1 MSHDIYIKN
10 WFIVPALDE
19 HVEMKNWLVN
29 NTSGKWNHWTKETDV
44 VRRVLGVTIYDEQDA
59 IMFKLKFGL

>member
-1 MSHDIYIKN
+1 MSHNIYIKN

-19 HVEMKNWLVN
+19 HVEMKNWLAE
-29 NTSGKWNHWTKETDV
+29 NTDGKWCHWIKDNEV
-44 VRRVLGVTIYDEQDA
+44 VSRILGVTLYNEQDA